1 MALGGS
7 NDKLQGSTGGSTV
20 SSSKPSRPTGSR
32 PNSSSSSSSSSSK
45 PINAYQQMAQAAQ
58 DANINNLSGTNTTKP
73 DHYGDGSSTGEHNP
87 NGVNGLPSSGGGG
100 SSKPSKNAVA
110 VTGPLADEVN
120 KPDKPSAQDQYAQIV
135 DDDYEWWQQNYLPLY
150 YEALHTERG
159 GNFDGD
165 LQRANLTTGA
175 AFDAAQGDVERAARG
190 FGVNADIDQV
200 KWDAMEASQKSGNR
214 AALAPRVTQ
223 DQLSKAR
230 AVNEAGG
237 PGTTSGRRLMDPGL
251 DRALTGLEDAAS
263 AIEQTGLNMPWVPG
277 MPGGPGAVSDK
288 MMPMKEQWLQDGKK
302 GYGVTTR

>member
-32 PNSSSSSSSSSSK
+32 PNSSSSSSSK

-73 DHYGDGSSTGEHNP
+73 AHYSDGSSTGEHNP
-87 NGVNGLPSSGGGG
+87 NGVGGLPSKPSGGSGG
-100 SSKPSKNAVA
+100 SSSKPQ
-110 VTGPLADEVN
+110 VTA
-120 KPDKPSAQDQYAQIV
+120 DKPAKPEKPKPLSAQDQYAQIV
-135 DDDYEWWQQNYLPLY
+135 DDDYEWWQQKYLPMY
-150 YEALHTERG
+150 YEAQHEYRG

-165 LQRANLTTGA
+165 LQRANQTTGA
-175 AFDAAQGDVERAARG
+175 AFDAAQSDVERAARG

-223 DQLSKAR
+223 DQLSAAR
-230 AVNEAGG
+230 EVNEAGG
-237 PGTTSGRRLMDPGL
+237 PGSVGGKRLMNPRL
-251 DRALTGLEDAAS
+251 DKALTNLENMAS
-263 AIEQTGLNMPWVPG
+263 NAEQAGIKLPWIPG

-288 MMPMKEQWLQDGKK
+288 MAPIKDQWKK
-302 GYGVTTR
+302 DESGFGVNTR

>member
-32 PNSSSSSSSSSSK
+32 PNSSASSSSK
-45 PINAYQQMAQAAQ
+45 PINAYQQMSQAAQ

-87 NGVNGLPSSGGGG
+87 NGVNGLPSSSGGGG
-100 SSKPSKNAVA
+100 SNKPSKDAIGVF
-110 VTGPLADEVN
+110 GPMAEVIN

-135 DDDYEWWQQNYLPLY
+135 EDDYEWWQQNYLPLY

-223 DQLSKAR
+223 DQLANAR
-230 AVNEAGG
+230 QVNMYGG
-237 PGTTSGRRLMDPGL
+237 PS
-251 DRALTGLEDAAS
+251 
-263 AIEQTGLNMPWVPG
+263 
-277 MPGGPGAVSDK
+277 SDK
-288 MMPMKEQWLQDGKK
+288 GQKIMMNEPIDKMAPIKDQWLQDGRK
-302 GYGVTTR
+302 GYGVTAR